1 MLEKLLT
8 HASLYLRVLFLASVI
23 ITNQVRPFS
32 QALNNKLMAL
42 CPTVDIL
49 DIVRCRLKVAGCIVT
64 LGDEDVIVH
73 SALKWL
79 VQWNRGPLRMSADL
93 KGRQG

>member
-1 MLEKLLT
+1 
-8 HASLYLRVLFLASVI
+8 
-23 ITNQVRPFS
+23 
-32 QALNNKLMAL
+32 
-42 CPTVDIL
+42 
-49 DIVRCRLKVAGCIVT
+49 VAGCIVT